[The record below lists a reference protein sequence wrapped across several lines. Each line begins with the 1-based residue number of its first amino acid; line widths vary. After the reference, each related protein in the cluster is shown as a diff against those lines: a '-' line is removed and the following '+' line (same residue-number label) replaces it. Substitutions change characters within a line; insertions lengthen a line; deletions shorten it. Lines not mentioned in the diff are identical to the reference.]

1 MDKASSLQIETME
14 VLLRYMQEKEL
25 SVEWTVYSDIGPGW
39 IGGSRT
45 ICFYLDEHPLHDNSF
60 HERLQRSVIA
70 FANIPET
77 GGENMIYGEGQVS
90 AKNGRLYLSY
100 RWDSAPPYLE
110 SVESGHGQGE
120 LVF

>member
-1 MDKASSLQIETME
+1 MKKFECLGEFRMDKASSLQIETME

-70 FANIPET
+70 FANIAAQIQP
-77 GGENMIYGEGQVS
+77 
-90 AKNGRLYLSY
+90 
-100 RWDSAPPYLE
+100 
-110 SVESGHGQGE
+110 ESGKKIDQQRRTQRDEGHVNE
-120 LVF
+120 I